1 MKLLAISASLYVASA
16 GLGLFAEVLPAAGE
30 IGPFAQLGTAGILA
44 WVVWCLIG
52 ELRAARAD
60 AAQQREDHNAAFEKS
75 NERWQE
81 QADKD
86 RAVMMQMVQTCSGNR
101 QASID
106 AAKKRA
112 TP

>member
-1 MKLLAISASLYVASA
+1 MKLLAISASLYVVAACLDIFGQVS
-16 GLGLFAEVLPAAGE
+16 PAVGE
-30 IGPFAQLGTAGILA
+30 ISPFAQLGTAGVLA
-44 WVVWCLIG
+44 WVVWMLVA

-60 AAQQREDHNAAFEKS
+60 SATQRQEFNVAFKAAS
-75 NERWQE
+75 ERRYE
-81 QADKD
+81 EADRD